1 MVGKNGSD
9 AVIGSKGL
17 FGHGRPKNR
26 GGVSTVDA
34 AKRVGWEGILG
45 KKRKTDDFGHRL
57 VGHEKCVIFDFA
69 GTVADT
75 YEVALQMLREIAAT
89 RRINPSQR
97 DIEDLRMMSVTEA
110 IRKYK
115 LSVLDMMFIG
125 KKYEDG
131 IYRQLVKLKVFR
143 GLKPALAKL
152 DHSYGMGIISS
163 TRREN
168 VAGFLHHNGL
178 DKYFDFL
185 ETGSPVLGKPRRI
198 RAIMK
203 KHGYTKADVVYI
215 GDEVRDIEAARKV
228 GVKVIAVGWGI
239 NNPKRLKV
247 EKPDFF
253 VSRPSQ
259 LFAAVKKALNGR
271 RKARR
276 S

>member
-1 MVGKNGSD
+1 MDGKNGSD
-9 AVIGSKGL
+9 AGVGSKGL
-17 FGHGRPKNR
+17 FGRGRPRNR
-26 GGVSTVDA
+26 GGVSTVEV
-34 AKRVGWEGILG
+34 AKKLGWESIFGRG
-45 KKRKTDDFGHRL
+45 READDFGHRL
-57 VGHEKCVIFDFA
+57 VWHDKCVIFDFA

-75 YEVALQMLREIAAT
+75 YDVALQMLREIAAT
-89 RRINPSQR
+89 RHIEPSQR
-97 DIEDLRMMSVTEA
+97 DIEDLRMMSATEA

-115 LSVLDMMFIG
+115 LSVLDMLFLG

-131 IYRQLVKLKVFR
+131 IYRRLVKLKVFR

-152 DHSYGMGIISS
+152 DRSYGLGMISS

-168 VAGFLHHNGL
+168 VAGFLQHNGL

-185 ETGSPVLGKPRRI
+185 ETGSPLLGKPRRI

-203 KHGYTKADVVYI
+203 KHGYSKADVVYV

-239 NNPKRLKV
+239 NKQKRLKA

-259 LFAAVKKALNGR
+259 LLHAVRKALDGR
-271 RKARR
+271 KNARR
-276 S
+276 